1 MESPD
6 ICLVFNYFFPNYCFY
21 MKKKKKE
28 EESTIFFLVS
38 ILMSTTKSSETK
50 FSRDNSTIS
59 STMLQEIKIGWDRE
73 EVKPHAN
80 NYNTSCK
87 EKM

>member
-6 ICLVFNYFFPNYCFY
+6 ICLVFNYFSPNYCFY
-21 MKKKKKE
+21 MKKK

-50 FSRDNSTIS
+50 FSWDNSTIS
-59 STMLQEIKIGWDRE
+59 SAMLQEIRIGWDRE

>member
-1 MESPD
+1 MDGESRYLFGIQLFSPQ
-6 ICLVFNYFFPNYCFY
+6 LLLLHE
-21 MKKKKKE
+21 KK

-50 FSRDNSTIS
+50 FSWDNSTIS
-59 STMLQEIKIGWDRE
+59 SAMLQEIRIGWDRE